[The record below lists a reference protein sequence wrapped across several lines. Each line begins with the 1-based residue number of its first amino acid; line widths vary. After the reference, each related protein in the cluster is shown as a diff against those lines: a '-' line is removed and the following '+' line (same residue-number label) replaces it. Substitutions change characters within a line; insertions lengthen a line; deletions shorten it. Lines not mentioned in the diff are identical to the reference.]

1 MDFVKPF
8 NGDPQEGHLST
19 PISDSAIV
27 RAFISNLPINRKGLS
42 PIMRGLE
49 VGMAHGYFL
58 VGPEV
63 VLGTN
68 RDFAADP
75 YLAALLTAV
84 AIVVL
89 GTIGL
94 NAHGLVTKKNAADS
108 PAGTPTLLTS
118 EGWSEF
124 AGGFFIGGTGGALF
138 AYLLLDKFA
147 SIDAIFRGLVN

>member
-42 PIMRGLE
+42 PITRGLE
-49 VGMAHGYFL
+49 VGLAHGYFL
-58 VGPEV
+58 VGPQV
-63 VLGTN
+63 NFGPG
-68 RDFAADP
+68 RDFLADP
-75 YLAALLTAV
+75 FLAALISAV

-94 NAHGLVTKKNAADS
+94 NAHGLVTKKNATDS

-124 AGGFFIGGTGGALF
+124 AGGFFIGGTGGAFF
-138 AYLLLDKFA
+138 AYLLLSKFA
-147 SIDAIFRGLVN
+147 TVDAIFRGLVN

>member
-8 NGDPQEGHLST
+8 NGDPQDGHLST

-42 PIMRGLE
+42 PITRGLE
-49 VGMAHGYFL
+49 VGLAHGYFL
-58 VGPEV
+58 VGPQIL
-63 VLGTN
+63 LGPG
-68 RDFAADP
+68 RDYAADP
-75 YLAALLTAV
+75 YLAALITAV
-84 AIVVL
+84 SIVVL
-89 GTIGL
+89 GTISL
-94 NAHGLVTKKNAADS
+94 NAHGIVSRKSAAES

-124 AGGFFIGGTGGALF
+124 AGGFFVGGSGGAFF
-138 AYLLLDKFA
+138 AYFLLDKFS